1 MPGPVWLILPTY
13 AEVASLAAVV
23 QGAREALADEDLHI
37 LVVDDA
43 SPDGTGRIADELA
56 AARVGQMD
64 ADLSHPPEKLLEML
78 AALDAREADL
88 VIANRNMCR
97 AAALGWSRARRV
109 LSRVGCTASKL
120 LLGLPYEDL
129 SGGFKLWRAS
139 CLADLGLDSMLS
151 AGYAFQVETTQ
162 LVHLLGKRFE
172 EVPFVFRER
181 VAGTSK
187 MSLAIS
193 LEGIRVTLALRRRR
207 RALQD
212 SNLRPHPPEGCAL
225 SS

>member
-1 MPGPVWLILPTY
+1 MHVLHRAGKEGLG
-13 AEVASLAAVV
+13 VAYRAGFGWCLDRGYRA
-23 QGAREALADEDLHI
+23 
-37 LVVDDA
+37 
-43 SPDGTGRIADELA
+43 
-56 AARVGQMD
+56 VGQMD
-64 ADLSHPPEKLLEML
+64 ADLSHPPEKLREML
-78 AALDAREADL
+78 AVLDAREADL
-88 VIANRNMCR
+88 VIANRYMPGGGT
-97 AAALGWSRARRV
+97 LGWSRARRI
-109 LSRVGCTASKL
+109 LSRVGCTASRL
-120 LLGLPYEDL
+120 VLGLPYDDL

-139 CLADLGLDSMLS
+139 CLADLGLDGMLA

-162 LVHLLGKRFE
+162 LAHLLGKRIE

-181 VAGTSK
+181 IAGTSK